1 MPGTIKSS
9 IGFGTLLLDGIGD
22 TIRVSLS
29 DDPVKE
35 VKVGN
40 EILKSLGLRNR
51 GVKIISCP
59 SCARQGFQVIDTVKI
74 LEKKLSHIKT
84 PVTLSIIGCVVN
96 GPGEAAYTDIGITG
110 GGKGNNMLYLSGLQ
124 TEKVPTENII
134 EKVVEEVQK
143 KVSELE
149 KNKMIPRK
157 TIEDLIDK
165 HSLLEKDLSSGN
177 IDKKI
182 FAEKSK
188 EYSDLNEIIHDT
200 KKYLSFEK
208 DKKELEKI
216 IDDISSDEELKKM
229 AKLELEELNEENKKN
244 EKKLKLFLL
253 PKDEADKKNAII
265 EIRAGTGGLEASL
278 FAADLFR
285 MYEKV
290 SNKKKWS
297 LELISISRSEA
308 GGLKEVIASIKGTNI
323 YSTLKYESG
332 VHRVQRV
339 PDTETQ
345 GRVHTSAATVAVLPE
360 AEEVDLKIN
369 ESDLRIDVF
378 RAGGPGGQ
386 SVNTT
391 DSAVRITH
399 IPTGLSVSQQDEK
412 SQHKNKAKGMK
423 ILRSRLYELE
433 RSRIDLERSKDR
445 KSKIG
450 TGDRSER
457 IRTYNFPQGRVTD
470 HRINLTLHKLD
481 EFLEGEVF
489 DEMIETLTLQAQEES
504 LSNL

>member
-1 MPGTIKSS
+1 MIPFK
-9 IGFGTLLLDGIGD
+9 
-22 TIRVSLS
+22 
-29 DDPVKE
+29 
-35 VKVGN
+35 
-40 EILKSLGLRNR
+40 
-51 GVKIISCP
+51 
-59 SCARQGFQVIDTVKI
+59 TVKDLI
-74 LEKKLSHIKT
+74 AKHSSLEK
-84 PVTLSIIGCVVN
+84 
-96 GPGEAAYTDIGITG
+96 E
-110 GGKGNNMLYLSGLQ
+110 
-124 TEKVPTENII
+124 
-134 EKVVEEVQK
+134 
-143 KVSELE
+143 
-149 KNKMIPRK
+149 
-157 TIEDLIDK
+157 
-165 HSLLEKDLSSGN
+165 LSSGS

-182 FAEKSK
+182 FADKSK
-188 EYSDLNEIIHDT
+188 EYSDLNNIIEDA
-200 KKYLSFEK
+200 KKYLSYENDK
-208 DKKELEKI
+208 DEIQKI
-216 IDDISSDEELKKM
+216 LDDPSSDKDLINM
-229 AKLELEELNEENKKN
+229 AQSELEELKLDKERI
-244 EKKLKLFLL
+244 EKKLKIYLL
-253 PKDEADKKNAII
+253 PKDEADKKDAII

-278 FAADLFR
+278 FAADLFK

-290 SNKKKWS
+290 SHKKKWTV
-297 LELISISRSEA
+297 ELISISRSEA
-308 GGLKEVIASIKGTNI
+308 GGLKEVIASIKGNNI

-369 ESDLRIDVF
+369 DSDLRIDVF

-399 IPTGLSVSQQDEK
+399 IPSGISVSQQDEK

-423 ILRSRLYELE
+423 ILRARLYELE
-433 RSRIDLERSKDR
+433 RSRIDQERSKDR

-470 HRINLTLHKLD
+470 HRINLTLHKLE

-489 DEMIETLTLQAQEES
+489 DEMIESLTLQAQEES
-504 LSNL
+504 LGSLN

>member
-1 MPGTIKSS
+1 
-9 IGFGTLLLDGIGD
+9 
-22 TIRVSLS
+22 
-29 DDPVKE
+29 
-35 VKVGN
+35 
-40 EILKSLGLRNR
+40 
-51 GVKIISCP
+51 
-59 SCARQGFQVIDTVKI
+59 
-74 LEKKLSHIKT
+74 
-84 PVTLSIIGCVVN
+84 
-96 GPGEAAYTDIGITG
+96 
-110 GGKGNNMLYLSGLQ
+110 
-124 TEKVPTENII
+124 
-134 EKVVEEVQK
+134 
-143 KVSELE
+143 
-149 KNKMIPRK
+149 MIPKK
-157 TIEDLIDK
+157 TIEDLISK
-165 HSLLEKDLSSGN
+165 HLLLEKELSSGEV
-177 IDKKI
+177 DKKL

-188 EYSDLNEIIHDT
+188 EYSDLNEIVEDA
-200 KKYLSFEK
+200 KKYFSYDNEK
-208 DKKELEKI
+208 QDLEKI
-216 IDDISSDEELKKM
+216 LEDSSSDDDFKSMAQNELVSLKSEN
-229 AKLELEELNEENKKN
+229 ELR

-278 FAADLFR
+278 FASDLFK

-290 SNKKKWS
+290 SHKKKWD
-297 LELISISRSEA
+297 LELISMSQSEA
-308 GGLKEVIASIKGTNI
+308 GGLKEVIATIKGKNI

-369 ESDLRIDVF
+369 DSDLRIDVF

-433 RSRIDLERSKDR
+433 RNRIDQERSKDR

-470 HRINLTLHKLD
+470 HRINLTLHKLE
-481 EFLEGEVF
+481 EFLSGEIHEEMNEGLRLKEQ
-489 DEMIETLTLQAQEES
+489 DLKLQ
-504 LSNL
+504 NLK

>member
-1 MPGTIKSS
+1 
-9 IGFGTLLLDGIGD
+9 
-22 TIRVSLS
+22 
-29 DDPVKE
+29 
-35 VKVGN
+35 
-40 EILKSLGLRNR
+40 
-51 GVKIISCP
+51 
-59 SCARQGFQVIDTVKI
+59 
-74 LEKKLSHIKT
+74 
-84 PVTLSIIGCVVN
+84 
-96 GPGEAAYTDIGITG
+96 
-110 GGKGNNMLYLSGLQ
+110 
-124 TEKVPTENII
+124 
-134 EKVVEEVQK
+134 
-143 KVSELE
+143 
-149 KNKMIPRK
+149 MIPQK
-157 TIEDLIDK
+157 TIEDLISK
-165 HSLLEKDLSSGN
+165 HSSLEKELSSGA
-177 IDKKI
+177 IDKTS

-188 EYSDLNEIIHDT
+188 EYSDLNEIIDSA
-200 KKYLSFEK
+200 KKYISYEDNKLEL
-208 DKKELEKI
+208 KKILE
-216 IDDISSDEELKKM
+216 DSSSDDELKKM
-229 AKLELEELNEENKKN
+229 AEAELNDLNQENEKN
-244 EKKLKLFLL
+244 EKNLKLFLL
-253 PKDEADKKNAII
+253 PKDAADKKDAII

-278 FAADLFR
+278 FASDLFK

-290 SNKKKWS
+290 SHKKKWS
-297 LELISISRSEA
+297 VELISISRSEA
-308 GGLKEVIASIKGTNI
+308 GGLKEVIASIKGNNI

-423 ILRSRLYELE
+423 ILRARLYELE
-433 RSRIDLERSKDR
+433 RSRIDQERSKDR

-470 HRINLTLHKLD
+470 HRINLTLHKLE
-481 EFLEGEVF
+481 EFLEGEAF
-489 DEMIETLTLQAQEES
+489 DEMIESLILQAQEER
-504 LSNL
+504 LSNLS

>member
-1 MPGTIKSS
+1 MIPQKTIQD
-9 IGFGTLLLDGIGD
+9 LLNKH
-22 TIRVSLS
+22 S
-29 DDPVKE
+29 
-35 VKVGN
+35 
-40 EILKSLGLRNR
+40 
-51 GVKIISCP
+51 
-59 SCARQGFQVIDTVKI
+59 F
-74 LEKKLSHIKT
+74 LEKELSK
-84 PVTLSIIGCVVN
+84 
-96 GPGEAAYTDIGITG
+96 
-110 GGKGNNMLYLSGLQ
+110 
-124 TEKVPTENII
+124 
-134 EKVVEEVQK
+134 
-143 KVSELE
+143 
-149 KNKMIPRK
+149 
-157 TIEDLIDK
+157 ED
-165 HSLLEKDLSSGN
+165 
-177 IDKKI
+177 IDKKN

-188 EYSDLNEIIHDT
+188 EYSDLNEIVENAKSYI
-200 KKYLSFEK
+200 SFDK
-208 DKKELEKI
+208 DKAELEKI
-216 IDDISSDEELKKM
+216 LLDQNSDDEIKKM
-229 AKLELEELNEENKKN
+229 AEVELNDLQFKYKRN
-244 EKKLKLFLL
+244 EKRLKLFLI

-278 FAADLFR
+278 FAGDLFK

-290 SNKKKWS
+290 SHKKKWI
-297 LELISISRSEA
+297 LEIISISKSEA
-308 GGLKEVIASIKGTNI
+308 GGLKEVIASIKGTDI

-360 AEEVDLKIN
+360 AEEVDVNIK
-369 ESDLRIDVF
+369 EADLRIDVF

-423 ILRSRLYELE
+423 ILRARLYELE
-433 RSRIDLERSKDR
+433 RSRIDQERSKDR
-445 KSKIG
+445 KNKIG

-470 HRINLTLHKLD
+470 HRINFTLHKLE
-481 EFLEGEVF
+481 EFLEGEIF
-489 DEMIETLTLQAQEES
+489 DEMIESLTLRAQEES

>member
-1 MPGTIKSS
+1 
-9 IGFGTLLLDGIGD
+9 
-22 TIRVSLS
+22 
-29 DDPVKE
+29 
-35 VKVGN
+35 
-40 EILKSLGLRNR
+40 
-51 GVKIISCP
+51 
-59 SCARQGFQVIDTVKI
+59 
-74 LEKKLSHIKT
+74 
-84 PVTLSIIGCVVN
+84 
-96 GPGEAAYTDIGITG
+96 
-110 GGKGNNMLYLSGLQ
+110 
-124 TEKVPTENII
+124 
-134 EKVVEEVQK
+134 
-143 KVSELE
+143 
-149 KNKMIPRK
+149 MIPQK
-157 TIEDLIDK
+157 TIEELIVK
-165 HSLLEKDLSSGN
+165 HSTLEQDLSSGK
-177 IDKKI
+177 IDKKL

-188 EYSDLNEIIHDT
+188 EYSDLNEIIQNA
-200 KKYLSFEK
+200 KKYISFEK
-208 DKKELEKI
+208 DKIELEKI
-216 IDDISSDEELKKM
+216 LGDQSSDKELIEM
-229 AKLELEELNEENKKN
+229 VQSELESLKNQHEKN

-253 PKDEADKKNAII
+253 PKDDADKKNAII

-278 FAADLFR
+278 FAADLFK

-290 SNKKKWS
+290 SSKKKWS
-297 LELISISRSEA
+297 LELISISKSEA

-423 ILRSRLYELE
+423 ILRARLYELE
-433 RSRIDLERSKDR
+433 RSRIDQERSADR

-470 HRINLTLHKLD
+470 HRINLTLHRLE
-481 EFLEGEVF
+481 EFLEGEAF
-489 DEMIETLTLQAQEES
+489 DEMIESLSLKAQEES
-504 LSNL
+504 LSKL